1 MDQIPSNDGS
11 LQQTAFRPLQQEAFQ
26 RLQQAAS
33 LKGLLKPF
41 KGKGEMTQF
50 ADLCRAQESDLKA
63 LAQEVLSQARRYP
76 FTLVPVRLTEQNTQ
90 AGTQFLRWQQVT
102 DRRMGV
108 GVWAEMMG
116 SPRTPESMLQDLY
129 VMELQRITLNMQMSL
144 LHSITKQAA
153 ECAEKMGLAEAVYA
167 ARLQQ
172 LNNQTALRAP

>member
-1 MDQIPSNDGS
+1 MGQIPSNDGS

-41 KGKGEMTQF
+41 KGKGELTQF

-63 LAQEVLSQARRYP
+63 LAQEVLTQARRYP

-153 ECAEKMGLAEAVYA
+153 ECAEKMGQAEAVYT

-172 LNNQTALRAP
+172 LNNPTQHQ

>member
-1 MDQIPSNDGS
+1 MGQTPSNDGS
-11 LQQTAFRPLQQEAFQ
+11 LQQSAFRPLQQEAFQ

-41 KGKGEMTQF
+41 KGKGELTQF

-144 LHSITKQAA
+144 LHSITKQTA
-153 ECAEKMGLAEAVYA
+153 ECAEKMGQAEAVYT

-172 LNNQTALRAP
+172 LNNPTQHQ

>member
-153 ECAEKMGLAEAVYA
+153 ECAEKMGQAEAVYT

-172 LNNQTALRAP
+172 LNNPTQHQ

>member
-1 MDQIPSNDGS
+1 MGQIPSNDGS

-41 KGKGEMTQF
+41 KGKGELTQF

-108 GVWAEMMG
+108 GVG
-116 SPRTPESMLQDLY
+116 Q
-129 VMELQRITLNMQMSL
+129 
-144 LHSITKQAA
+144 K
-153 ECAEKMGLAEAVYA
+153 
-167 ARLQQ
+167 
-172 LNNQTALRAP
+172 

>member
-1 MDQIPSNDGS
+1 MGQPKSEDGT

-41 KGKGEMTQF
+41 KGKGELTQF

-90 AGTQFLRWQQVT
+90 AGTQFLRWQLVT

-153 ECAEKMGLAEAVYA
+153 ECAEKMGQAEAVYT

-172 LNNQTALRAP
+172 LNNPTQHQ

>member
-1 MDQIPSNDGS
+1 MGQIPSNDGS
-11 LQQTAFRPLQQEAFQ
+11 LQQAAFRPLQQEAFQ

-41 KGKGEMTQF
+41 KGKGELTQF

-153 ECAEKMGLAEAVYA
+153 ECAEKMGQAEAVYT

-172 LNNQTALRAP
+172 LNNPTQHQ

>member
-1 MDQIPSNDGS
+1 MGQIPSNDGS

-41 KGKGEMTQF
+41 KGKGELTQF

-129 VMELQRITLNMQMSL
+129 AMELQRITLNMQMSL

-153 ECAEKMGLAEAVYA
+153 ECAEKMGQAEAVYT

-172 LNNQTALRAP
+172 LTNQTQHP

>member
-1 MDQIPSNDGS
+1 MGQIPSNDGS
-11 LQQTAFRPLQQEAFQ
+11 LQQTAFRPLQQAAFQ

-41 KGKGEMTQF
+41 KGKGELTQF

-153 ECAEKMGLAEAVYA
+153 ECAEKMGQAEAVYT

-172 LNNQTALRAP
+172 LNNPTQHQ

>member
-1 MDQIPSNDGS
+1 MGQIPSNDGS

-41 KGKGEMTQF
+41 KGKGELTQF

-153 ECAEKMGLAEAVYA
+153 ECAEKMGQAEAVYT

-172 LNNQTALRAP
+172 LTNQTQHP